1 MSSEPTIRRTRDGS
15 LTVYSPT
22 YDQTYHS
29 IHGALTE
36 ARHVFLR
43 GTGILDRLANGNPT
57 FLLEVGLGTG
67 MNFLLT
73 ATEALYANTP
83 LNYWAFEQHPMPLAL
98 FKQLQF
104 DSFITQTG
112 LLVAFSQWLTTLEE
126 DQSRGTFTFEFQDIL
141 SLTVITGDATTASIP
156 SSLFHVVY
164 LDAFSPNVNP
174 ELWTPAFLSGIFTAM
189 EPGGCLSTYSAR
201 RLVRDNL
208 AAAGFLVRKKQGPP
222 GKREMVIALKPDHEQ
237 PHPKKHKNG

>member
-1 MSSEPTIRRTRDGS
+1 MPPEPTIRRTHDGS

-36 ARHVFLR
+36 ARHVFLK
-43 GTGILDRLANGNPT
+43 GTGVKDRLAAAQPT
-57 FLLEVGLGTG
+57 HLLEVGLGTG

-73 ATEALYANTP
+73 ATEALDSNTP
-83 LNYWAFEQHPMPLAL
+83 LDYWAFEQNPVPGSLL
-98 FKQLQF
+98 KQLQF
-104 DSFITQTG
+104 DSFIHTRALLAAFWGWLDSMEHSSTG
-112 LLVAFSQWLTTLEE
+112 DTYTFAFKDIVTL
-126 DQSRGTFTFEFQDIL
+126 RVL
-141 SLTVITGDATTASIP
+141 TGDATKASIP
-156 SSLFHVVY
+156 SNRFHAVY

-174 ELWTPAFLSGIFTAM
+174 ELWTPDFLSGIFAAM

-201 RLVRDNL
+201 RLVRENL
-208 AAAGFLVRKKQGPP
+208 AAAGFIVRKKQGPP

-237 PHPKKHKNG
+237 PHPKKH